1 MKGGYTMRSFYTDHL
16 GFTADLC
23 EFLNG
28 TYTRLTVRNPDG
40 QPFIREIYPTWDA
53 ALDVLRSIT
62 DCWTNDLTHQP
73 LT

>member
-1 MKGGYTMRSFYTDHL
+1 MRAFYTDKL

-23 EFLNG
+23 EMISS

-40 QPFIREIYPTWDA
+40 HAFIREVYQTWDA
-53 ALDVLRSIT
+53 ALAVLRSIT